1 MNEGTRQF
9 IIGMAGHIDHGK
21 TALVKALTGIDTDRL
36 EEEKKRGIT
45 IDLGFAHLT
54 GNITIIDVP
63 GHEKLIKNMVAGV
76 STIDLVLF
84 VIAADDGI
92 MPQTREHL
100 DIINLLGIHDGIFVI
115 TKTDLAEQEWIDL
128 VEEEVRELLHET
140 GFRNAPILRVS
151 VITGEG
157 IPRLK
162 KLLLEKTAAAKRRL
176 DDGIFRLP
184 VDRAFIKAGFGS
196 IVTGSVIAGSV
207 KTGEMVEIL
216 PHRIQVRVRGLQSHD
231 NPVNEVRAGDRAAIN
246 LAGSGVEVLH
256 RGEVI
261 AVPGFY
267 EPVDSFNAN
276 LTVLPDAP
284 APVKNRMRIRIHLH
298 TAEIIGR
305 LILLENRELQPG
317 ENGLVQIRLEE
328 PAFACYDDRFI
339 IRRFSPQ
346 HTLGGGRVLQT
357 NPPRFRKR
365 FASRIV
371 HSLHDLQGSDPDKK
385 IMACFSLL
393 DISPMTQTRLQ
404 VNTAIRV
411 TDLEKII
418 RKLSDEKKL
427 LPFSHGKETHYYS
440 SKQISLVLDFLK
452 SELERYHKTYPGR
465 TGMAV
470 AELFSQLAKYYS
482 EELINNAL
490 TYGVNEGTVRVAD
503 ELVSL
508 SNFRVH
514 YSQKEEDII
523 SRIENIYLSA
533 EFQPPLTKDLPEMAT
548 VSEREIREY
557 LKILKEQNK
566 LVLVED
572 KLFFHTC
579 AIEKLVGMVRNFY
592 KNRQEMTVS
601 DLKDLLGI
609 TRKYAIP
616 LLSYLDD
623 RKFTERAGDVRHAGP
638 RLQNKD

>member
-21 TALVKALTGIDTDRL
+21 TALVKVLTGIDTDRL

-115 TKTDLAEQEWIDL
+115 TKTDMVEREWIDL
-128 VEEEVRELLHET
+128 VEEEVRELLKQKAFCE
-140 GFRNAPILRVS
+140 APILRVS

-157 IPRLK
+157 IARLK
-162 KLLLEKTAAAKRRL
+162 QLLLEKTTTAKRRR
-176 DDGIFRLP
+176 DDGIFRIP

-216 PHRIQVRVRGLQSHD
+216 PQRIQVRVRGIQSHD
-231 NPVNEVRAGDRAAIN
+231 NPVDEVRAGDRAAIN

-261 AVPGFY
+261 ARPGFY
-267 EPVDSFNAN
+267 EPVDSFNAS

-284 APVKNRMRIRIHLH
+284 APVKNQMRIRIHLH
-298 TAEIIGR
+298 TAEVIGR
-305 LILLENRELQPG
+305 LILFESRELQPG

-346 HTLGGGRVLQT
+346 HTLGGGIVLQT

-365 FASRIV
+365 FAHRMI
-371 HSLHDLQGSDPDKK
+371 HSLHDLQSKDPEKK

-393 DISPMTQTRLQ
+393 AISPMTQTKLQ
-404 VNTAIRV
+404 VNTGIPV
-411 TDLEKII
+411 TELEKII
-418 RKLSDEKKL
+418 RKLSNEEKL
-427 LPFSHGKETHYYS
+427 LSFSHGQEMHYYS
-440 SKQISLVLDFLK
+440 SEQMSMVLDSLK

-470 AELFSQLAKYYS
+470 PELLSQLAKYHS
-482 EELINNAL
+482 EELINHAL
-490 TYGVNEGTVRVAD
+490 TYGAKQGIVSMAD
-503 ELVSL
+503 EVVSL

-514 YSQKEEDII
+514 YSPKEEDVI
-523 SRIENIYLSA
+523 SRIENIYLSS
-533 EFQPPLTKDLPEMAT
+533 EFQPPLTKDLPEMAA
-548 VSEREIREY
+548 VSEREIREF

-572 KLFFHTC
+572 KLFFHIH
-579 AIEKLVGMVRNFY
+579 AMNKLIEIVSNFFQ
-592 KNRQEMTVS
+592 NRQEMTVA

-609 TRKYAIP
+609 SRKYAIP

-623 RKFTERAGDVRHAGP
+623 RKFTEREGDVRRKGP
-638 RLQNKD
+638 KLQNKD